1 MRRHLPGAA
10 PSLGF
15 RFATAKGAVGEGRR
29 ISNFEFV
36 FSLLV
41 ILLGLALAQLLGG
54 LASAV
59 KRRPALKIGWATAL
73 LATWVTTETVIFWE
87 IVWRTRDVM
96 PPDSPALFPG
106 FAITGLYYFA
116 AALVFPD
123 DLASR
128 ESLDDY
134 FMREKAKVIGAVLVA
149 VASAFLLRGAIMG
162 MAAWTVVPWY
172 AWVSLAIIYTAGPA
186 AMLTR
191 RREVAIAFLA
201 VLVVID
207 LLDPIE
213 TLLFPG

>member
-1 MRRHLPGAA
+1 MAFCACAGIFPGAA

-15 RFATAKGAVGEGRR
+15 RFATAKGAVGEGLR

-134 FMREKAKVIGAVLVA
+134 FMREKAQGDRRSPGGGRIGIPVEGGDHGHGGVDRGAVVRVGVA
-149 VASAFLLRGAIMG
+149 GDHLHA
-162 MAAWTVVPWY
+162 
-172 AWVSLAIIYTAGPA
+172 PA
-186 AMLTR
+186 PR
-191 RREVAIAFLA
+191 RC
-201 VLVVID
+201 
-207 LLDPIE
+207 
-213 TLLFPG
+213 